1 MQLLPKTD
9 LNKNYDSFGEIE
21 ITSPEQFVPLFL
33 INFVPSANNLD
44 VNKTDRENDSLLNT
58 YYYPNILYRK
68 LTYYVKHN
76 NKPAFIVAL
85 KTYLKSLLLTE
96 FKSYS
101 LILPQD
107 CGRPSYRDRV
117 VSMFLGKR
125 FNRSYIDFTIG
136 NNAILL
142 GSFIVKQT
150 ASVDYFT
157 SKKYSIGG
165 VYVKSNIV
173 PESLIVVK
181 AKHLTKLRTA
191 MYLGLKNK
199 VSIPYTDIK
208 LLRSSDILRSSYIR
222 SIVGDIYNRIDLS
235 QEHLLKEYCLTKD
248 ILKYLIPDKQTLT
261 AQQILDKFKV
271 KVDNL
276 TEQAV

>member
-1 MQLLPKTD
+1 MQLLPKTN
-9 LNKNYDSFGEIE
+9 LNENYDSFGEIE

-44 VNKTDRENDSLLNT
+44 VNKTNRENDSLLNT
-58 YYYPNILYRK
+58 YYYPNILHRK

-76 NKPAFIVAL
+76 NKPAFVVAL

-101 LILPQD
+101 LILPEY
-107 CGRPSYRDRV
+107 CYGSYRGGV
-117 VSMFLGKR
+117 KSTFLGKW
-125 FNRSYIDFTIG
+125 FNRSYIDLTLT
-136 NNAILL
+136 NNATVL
-142 GSFIVKQT
+142 GAYIVKHT
-150 ASVDYFT
+150 ANINYFT
-157 SKKYSIGG
+157 SKKYAVGG
-165 VYVKSNIV
+165 AYVKSTIV

-191 MYLGLKNK
+191 MYLGLRNK

-208 LLRSSDILRSSYIR
+208 LLRASDTRSTVR
-222 SIVGDIYNRIDLS
+222 DLYNDTHLS
-235 QEHLLKEYCLTKD
+235 HEHLLKEYCLAKD

-261 AQQILDKFKV
+261 AEQVLDKLKV
-271 KVDNL
+271 KVDNI
-276 TEQAV
+276 TQQVV

>member
-9 LNKNYDSFGEIE
+9 YLYTNYDSFGEIQ

-44 VNKTDRENDSLLNT
+44 VDKINRENHSLLNT

-76 NKPAFIVAL
+76 NKPAFVAAL

-101 LILPQD
+101 LILPQNCD
-107 CGRPSYRDRV
+107 PSYRGSV
-117 VSMFLGKR
+117 VSTFLGKW
-125 FNRSYIDFTIG
+125 FNHSYIELTIG
-136 NNAILL
+136 NNATLL
-142 GSFIVKQT
+142 GFYILKQT
-150 ASVDYFT
+150 ASVNYFT

-199 VSIPYTDIK
+199 VSIPYNDIK
-208 LLRSSDILRSSYIR
+208 LLRTVNVRISSS
-222 SIVGDIYNRIDLS
+222 VGDLYSRTDLS
-235 QEHLLKEYCLTKD
+235 QEHLLKEYCLAKH
-248 ILKYLIPDKQTLT
+248 ILKYLVPDKQTLT
-261 AQQILDKFKV
+261 AQQVLDKFKV

-276 TEQAV
+276 TEQVV